1 MTGVQAELRP
11 RKRKTADDSSSA
23 VVVKDTRFERC
34 DPIGTLKAGLH
45 TVRHHTPGWLK
56 EDLIAAG
63 KLEDNEEAIHAK
75 IWADY
80 NAQQIH
86 IRAQKDI
93 LGEDFNPLLTI
104 PKRDNEGR
112 FVFTK
117 TIDVPK
123 NRLRLTYLLHAYNV
137 DVSTFKRLR
146 LRGGIA
152 LPKQVPHNKGLSV
165 LDNPEFAATI
175 YTPRYFYIKKEIRN
189 WSRDNPQASAT
200 RKAERRKWLSK
211 NWDLK
216 KEQDPNFGKAY
227 EKKCRDHEVRQKG
240 AKEELLAPL
249 KQNGRRSFSALGKA
263 MNDWCSIST
272 IKKFFKMQP
281 DFQYYSQNVR
291 PLLSEGNR
299 LNVLW
304 TMRYVPST

>member
-1 MTGVQAELRP
+1 MWSYWNAQSWAPYG
-11 RKRKTADDSSSA
+11 SSSH
-23 VVVKDTRFERC
+23 TRLAQRRPYRC
-34 DPIGTLKAGLH
+34 
-45 TVRHHTPGWLK
+45 
-56 EDLIAAG
+56 G
-63 KLEDNEEAIHAK
+63 KLEDTKEAIHAK

-86 IRAQKDI
+86 IRAQKEI
-93 LGEDFNPLLTI
+93 LGDDFNPLLTI

-117 TIDVPK
+117 TVDVPK
-123 NRLRLTYLLHAYNV
+123 SHLSLTYLLHAFNV

-146 LRGGIA
+146 LRGGNA

-165 LDNPEFAATI
+165 LNNAEFAATI
-175 YTPRYFYIKKEIRN
+175 YTPRYFYIKKEIKT
-189 WSRDNPQASAT
+189 WSRENPQAST
-200 RKAERRKWLSK
+200 KRKAERRKWLSK
-211 NWDLK
+211 NWDIK
-216 KEQDPNFGKAY
+216 KAQDPNFGKAY
-227 EKKCRDHEVRQKG
+227 EKKGRDHEVRQKG
-240 AKEELLAPL
+240 AKEELLSLL

-263 MNDWCSIST
+263 MNNWCSIST
-272 IKKFFKMQP
+272 IENFFKMQP

-299 LNVLW
+299 LKQVAFAKHVQHRWGLGNGHKILW